1 MLAIRMGLSRSGQV
15 VVRASEAKCWANKQ
29 QRRSDRNPPAR
40 AIRPEGLFCLGAWQ
54 AWQWLLVDGLGW
66 LAVQFSGHAVGSFWS
81 SAVAM
86 ASPQRVHSA
95 GTAPIIAKHWH
106 HQRRWTRRPP
116 ANPVT
121 FIHHKNGPQGWAASQ
136 SLAAKT
142 WKSRKPVLASILS
155 RWGAPSHCCSHTNL
169 ALASS
174 PSPDGLLLGRQ
185 NSCDGAN
192 GPLTYPGTLVVDGT
206 VSHAVN

>member
-1 MLAIRMGLSRSGQV
+1 MKRSAGQTSNKGGRTGIPLLERLGQRGYFASGGLGALAV
-15 VVRASEAKCWANKQ
+15 VVSG
-29 QRRSDRNPPAR
+29 
-40 AIRPEGLFCLGAWQ
+40 RPW
-54 AWQWLLVDGLGW
+54 W
-66 LAVQFSGHAVGSFWS
+66 LAAQFSGHAAGFFWS

-95 GTAPIIAKHWH
+95 GTAPIIAKHQH
-106 HQRRWTRRPP
+106 HQRRWTRRPL

-121 FIHHKNGPQGWAASQ
+121 FIHHKNGPQGWDASQ

-192 GPLTYPGTLVVDGT
+192 GPLTFPGTLVVDGT